1 MIDGGGGH
9 HGAVDV
15 NFISSAASPNTPLVK
30 PGPRAQA
37 AA

>member
-1 MIDGGGGH
+1 MIDGRGGQN
-9 HGAVDV
+9 GAVDV

-30 PGPRAQA
+30 PVPRAQA

>member
-15 NFISSAASPNTPLVK
+15 NFISSVASPNTPLVK
-30 PGPRAQA
+30 PGPWAQA